1 MLRELV
7 EKIHAHMLEFAQGN
21 NLEVDSGALRDNVR
35 RHIASTTT
43 VVAPESLE
51 RIGYRRLAV
60 MIDTAARYEL
70 TLGELMAESIDQG
83 CNRSALIAR
92 DLRNRKREE
101 ELSRSKP
108 KLRVVT

>member
-7 EKIHAHMLEFAQGN
+7 EKIHTHMLEFARGN
-21 NLEVDSGALRDNVR
+21 NLDVDSGALRDNIR
-35 RHIASTTT
+35 RHLASTTT

-51 RIGYRRLAV
+51 RVGYRRLAV

-92 DLRNRKREE
+92 DLRNRRREE
-101 ELSRSKP
+101 EIASSRP
-108 KLRVVT
+108 KLRIVT